1 MRAVLLSALFT
12 MVGLLGW
19 AGLTLHQE
27 QPIPGTVF
35 GALFLVAG
43 EILLAAKLRRK
54 TPAASDTQRISQEAD
69 RGRRLAIYNPS
80 TGLLAQWYFE
90 LRLDEELARA
100 KRYELPLVVLTL
112 SGSKSEA
119 ESGEGPFGPG
129 ANETSRIA
137 SAVVR
142 RTDLV
147 GSIGFSEYAI
157 CLLHCNRAGAVPFIR
172 RLMEALGDGDWR
184 LGLAVYPDDDYS
196 GKELLELA
204 DMRSA
209 PWRVPEPLAEKA
221 A

>member
-1 MRAVLLSALFT
+1 L
-12 MVGLLGW
+12 
-19 AGLTLHQE
+19 
-27 QPIPGTVF
+27 VF

-43 EILLAAKLRRK
+43 QILLAAKLRRK
-54 TPAASDTQRISQEAD
+54 APAAADTKRINQEAD

-112 SGSKSEA
+112 TGSRSDS
-119 ESGEGPFGPG
+119 ESGEGPFGRG
-129 ANETSRIA
+129 ADETSRVA

-142 RTDLV
+142 RTDLI

-157 CLLHCNRAGAVPFIR
+157 CLLHCNRSGAVPFIR
-172 RLMEALGDGDWR
+172 RLMETLGDGDWR

-204 DMRSA
+204 DMRSG
-209 PWRVPEPLAEKA
+209 PWRVPEPVTRKA

>member
-1 MRAVLLSALFT
+1 MFT
-12 MVGLLGW
+12 VVGLLGW
-19 AGLTLHQE
+19 AGLTLYQE

-35 GALFLVAG
+35 GALCLVAG
-43 EILLAAKLRRK
+43 EILLAAKLGRKAPAVADSRRLLN
-54 TPAASDTQRISQEAD
+54 QEAD

-112 SGSKSEA
+112 TGSRSDS
-119 ESGEGPFGPG
+119 ESGEGPFGRG
-129 ANETSRIA
+129 ADETSRVA

-147 GSIGFSEYAI
+147 GSIGFYEYAI

-196 GKELLELA
+196 SKELLELA
-204 DMRSA
+204 DMRSG
-209 PWRVPEPLAEKA
+209 PWRVPDPVMQKA